1 MIDIKLFKEKKILEK
16 LKISL
21 FNLPPEKSF
30 YSGSA
35 FFLCGILI
43 LVSTLYF
50 LSKLTVLVPSRNQN
64 ISIANVGNFKY
75 FLPFYAHSDVDNFV
89 SSLLYSGILKK
100 DINNQYVNDLA
111 ENITKDE
118 TGTKIN
124 IQLKDNLKFSNGEKI
139 TTDDVIFTYE
149 LASNILVDGINRV
162 KYEGLTFEK
171 IDDNNLIINLSKN
184 FSNVSEILTLGI
196 ISKDDYSSE
205 NFETLNTSSKSLYSI
220 TSGIY
225 KITSTEKDNTNIK
238 KINLTINNNKYSA
251 PYLKYISITTYKTLE
266 DINTDIN
273 DDVNV
278 DIILNTNKDITDF
291 TKINHITPKI
301 TALFL
306 NGNKK
311 DILAKK
317 KVRESIYHIINR
329 NELVASTEPRNI
341 PTFDLFPASE
351 LRSDLDKSTEI
362 ENVSASPTNINLT
375 IVDNEKQNKLAESI
389 KESLAKIN
397 ININI
402 VKENQSEILNNII
415 KNRDFEILLYSIE
428 VNNPE
433 DLYAFW
439 HSTQRNAPGLNITGY
454 TSTAFDKNLSL
465 IKTSSSS
472 EEIQKSLEN
481 MKEEFYIEY
490 PYIPLYTTT
499 ESLEK
504 KNTITLETPK
514 QISSKKELSADI
526 INWHKEKEKIWPI
539 INKYQDKLTLIYKLI
554 H

>member
-43 LVSTLYF
+43 LISTLYF
-50 LSKLTVLVPSRNQN
+50 LSKLTVLIPSRNQN

-75 FLPFYAHSDVDNFV
+75 FLPFYAHSDIDNFV
-89 SSLLYSGILKK
+89 SSLLYSGLLKK
-100 DINNQYVNDLA
+100 DINNNYINDLA
-111 ENITKDE
+111 NTVTKDE
-118 TGTKIN
+118 SGSKIT
-124 IQLKDNLKFSNGEKI
+124 IQLKDNLKFSNGKQI
-139 TTDDVIFTYE
+139 TADDVIFTYE
-149 LASNILVDGINRV
+149 LAANILVDGINRV

-171 IDDNNLIINLSKN
+171 IDDITFTLNLSKN
-184 FSNVSEILTLGI
+184 FSNVNEILTLGI
-196 ISKDDYSSE
+196 ISKEDYVSD

-225 KITSTEKDNTNIK
+225 KVNSVEKDETNIK
-238 KINLTINNNKYSA
+238 SVKLSINNNKYSA
-251 PYLKYISITTYKTLE
+251 PYLKYINITTYKAVE
-266 DINTDIN
+266 EINTEIEDG
-273 DDVNV
+273 VNV
-278 DIILNTNKDITDF
+278 DVVFNSNKDTKDF

-317 KVRESIYHIINR
+317 KNRESIYYAINR
-329 NELVASTEPRNI
+329 NELVASTASENI
-341 PTFDLFPASE
+341 PTFDLFPASA
-351 LRSDLDKSTEI
+351 LRTDLDNNQEVGP
-362 ENVSASPTNINLT
+362 VSSLPVNINLT

-389 KESLAKIN
+389 KESLSKIN

-402 VKENQSEILNNII
+402 VKENQSDILNNII

-428 VNNPE
+428 INNPE

-439 HSTQRNAPGLNITGY
+439 HSSQRNAPGLNITGY
-454 TSTAFDKNLSL
+454 TSTAFDKNLSS
-465 IKTSSSS
+465 IKTSAS
-472 EEIQKSLEN
+472 EEEIKNSLEN
-481 MKEEFYIEY
+481 MKVEFYTEY

-499 ESLEK
+499 EYLEIR
-504 KNTITLETPK
+504 NNLTLETPK
-514 QISSKKELSADI
+514 QISNKKELSADI

-539 INKYQDKLTLIYKLI
+539 INKYQDKIALIYKLI